1 METPPDA
8 SQLLERI
15 QKAWQAWSAL
25 LDKIDTAQMTQ
36 PGVAGDWSIKDV
48 IVHITWHEGEM
59 VDLIEAHAL
68 VGSELWNLP
77 TDERNAAI
85 YELLQDQ
92 PLDQV
97 LAESAQVHQQ
107 LLEALLSLSDQDLV
121 DPGSFA
127 GMPPD
132 WQPWLIIAQNTYEH
146 YQDHM
151 LDLEKW
157 TSQDG
162 SS

>member
-15 QKAWQAWSAL
+15 QSAWQAWSDL
-25 LDKIDTAQMTQ
+25 LGKIDPTRMTQ

-48 IVHITWHEGEM
+48 IAHITWHEGEM
-59 VDLIEAHAL
+59 VGLIEAHAL

-85 YELLQDQ
+85 YELVRDQ

-107 LLEALLSLSDQDLV
+107 LVETLPSLSDQDLT
-121 DPGSFA
+121 DPGGFP

-157 TSQDG
+157 TSQNG
-162 SS
+162 SF